1 MPIVFS
7 RAQKNQHNL
16 QKSQC
21 TGDTSTVN
29 MSQPLTSGEGNEV
42 PNTTEEDIYVNTN
55 ALRQA
60 DVPTPA
66 TISEPNS
73 TNLPSSGP
81 NNAQGDGKS
90 LKTQNEEGNDV
101 IYSSVNWEKRSKK
114 KKKGE
119 DYGDTHQPGSYTYL
133 SGGEVHGGRRVQ
145 RFCGQRTIYGK
156 TV

>member
-1 MPIVFS
+1 
-7 RAQKNQHNL
+7 
-16 QKSQC
+16 
-21 TGDTSTVN
+21 
-29 MSQPLTSGEGNEV
+29 MSQLLTSGEGNEV

-60 DVPTPA
+60 DIPTPA

-73 TNLPSSGP
+73 GNLPSSGP

-119 DYGDTHQPGSYTYL
+119 DYGDTHQPGSSYL
-133 SGGEVHGGRRVQ
+133 EEERCMVGDMCRGFVDNALYMGSLYDNVKPRNVENESEYSQVKYKNRDVMH
-145 RFCGQRTIYGK
+145 K
-156 TV
+156 